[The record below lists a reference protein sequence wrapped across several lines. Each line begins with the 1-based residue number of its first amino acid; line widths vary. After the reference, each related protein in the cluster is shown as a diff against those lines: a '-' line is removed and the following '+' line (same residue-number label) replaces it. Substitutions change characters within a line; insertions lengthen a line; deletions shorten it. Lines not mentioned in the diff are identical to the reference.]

1 MEIPGLAEEPFPVRS
16 REAAGSVNGIPTEV
30 TLLDFADKILLTIA
44 QEGSLSQWVS
54 LIYLPWETLA
64 HDSFAIWCVTS
75 QSLTQRFSH
84 ITNVVFLQITP
95 YTPAPD
101 PGEGTH
107 LHWIPISSLVASAS
121 TNASLSSKNTAGSR
135 RWTTVTVDVSSR
147 LTPRNSTF
155 LRLVVRMLLGSMQF
169 NAILLESPSS
179 QAASEK
185 SGPDSEKAVERPNE
199 PREVLKLW
207 GLSLG
212 MTLDFIAYM
221 HPPSSP
227 FSVDYPRDE
236 VTGLGTAIA
245 PSMT

>member
-1 MEIPGLAEEPFPVRS
+1 MLAMRQTWEEIGVDLAEKDFMLIGQLDD
-16 REAAGSVNGIPTEV
+16 REITTSLGKRLLMILSPYGTFHFSSIPCTCLQV
-30 TLLDFADKILLTIA
+30 ARI
-44 QEGSLSQWVS
+44 
-54 LIYLPWETLA
+54 
-64 HDSFAIWCVTS
+64 
-75 QSLTQRFSH
+75 
-84 ITNVVFLQITP
+84 VFLQVTP

-107 LHWIPISSLVASAS
+107 LHWIPISSLVAGAA
-121 TNASLSSKNTAGSR
+121 TDASLPRQKSAGAR

-147 LTPRNSTF
+147 LTPRNSIF
-155 LRLVVRMLLGSMQF
+155 LRLAVRMLLGSMQF

-179 QAASEK
+179 QGAASEK
-185 SGPDSEKAVERPNE
+185 SGPESEKAVEKHNE
-199 PREVLKLW
+199 RGEVLKLW

-212 MTLDFIAYM
+212 MTLDLIAYM

-236 VTGLGTAIA
+236 VTGLGTTIA